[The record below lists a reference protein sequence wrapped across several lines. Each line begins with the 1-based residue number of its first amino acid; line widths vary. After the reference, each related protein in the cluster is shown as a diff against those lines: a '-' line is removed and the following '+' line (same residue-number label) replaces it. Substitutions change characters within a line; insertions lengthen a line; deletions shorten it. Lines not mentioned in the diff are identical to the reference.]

1 MLPRLLNA
9 QGPLIHLMAGLL
21 PPVWFYSWQAERP
34 QLGVLLLAGFFALLP
49 DVDSQ
54 ASVVG
59 RLLPFLSRPLEQ
71 RFGHR
76 QVTHSLLALVLV
88 GGVTWAVFGA
98 GWWLLTAAYGSH
110 LLVDMLV
117 GFVGVPLLW
126 PNQTRFYLIRLR
138 PLSLQELGLGVVL
151 GGLLLLPL
159 RPAGREFATGLLPQ
173 EDLVIQ
179 PTPSPTA
186 TATPTATPQVVVVA
200 VGNVYDLAGEIVVQV
215 GEWVV
220 PGQLLADL
228 ATQRR
233 LQRPTATATPTATA
247 VSEATLAAAWPTVD
261 PWRLRAIENDLE
273 LAQANYHSVIAT
285 GTPNPTYVARLAAF
299 APQLQER
306 RDCVAREGVDSDP
319 GWRCQQEL
327 QQLEAEMGH
336 WAVLAQPS
344 QPDPLLVQIARE
356 RYDAAVIAYNQ
367 QMAALTPVA
376 TATPVLTEV
385 LVATAVFP
393 PTPLCD
399 TAICLPAHDPTVVR
413 SLIAGQVIAID
424 IATIRG
430 NAATVNISIR
440 LDSSHNAAPP
450 EGKEKVPQ
458 NAVGITTKAHT
469 PTPQLSTLY
478 APTPPLPVLPLPLLP
493 SPPAPPLST
502 HLIPATVQRVID
514 GDTIHVHLEAST
526 EETVRLLGVD
536 TPETVH
542 PSKAVGCF
550 GQEASQFTASTLPP
564 GTAVWLELDEQTG
577 ERDIYGRLLAHL
589 WVEVNGQKHLF
600 NLDLLN
606 LGYATHNDY
615 GNPSRYNDLYAA
627 TAAVAQQAGAGLWSA
642 CPQE

>member
-1 MLPRLLNA
+1 MRRLLNA

-21 PPVWFYSWQAERP
+21 TPVWFYSWQAERP
-34 QLGVLLLAGFFALLP
+34 QLGVLLLVGFFALLP

-76 QVTHSLLALVLV
+76 QVTHSLLAVVIV
-88 GGVTWAVFGA
+88 GGGTWVVFGS

-173 EDLVIQ
+173 ADLVIQ

-186 TATPTATPQVVVVA
+186 TPTPTATPQVVVVA
-200 VGNVYDLAGEIVVQV
+200 VSNVYDLAGEIVVQV

-228 ATQRR
+228 ATQRQ
-233 LQRPTATATPTATA
+233 LQQPTATPTPMPTATA
-247 VSEATLAAAWPTVD
+247 VPGATLAWPTVD

-273 LAQANYHSVIAT
+273 LAQAHYHSVIAT

-299 APQLQER
+299 PPQLQER

-327 QQLEAEMGH
+327 QQLEAEMAH
-336 WAVLAQPS
+336 WAALTQPS

-367 QMAALTPVA
+367 QMAALTP
-376 TATPVLTEV
+376 
-385 LVATAVFP
+385 P
-393 PTPLCD
+393 PTPTLVPPV
-399 TAICLPAHDPTVVR
+399 TPALLAPLLPRHSAPPLPAHDPTAVR

-589 WVEVNGQKHLF
+589 WVETNRQKHLF

-615 GNPSRYNDLYAA
+615 GNPSRYSDLYAA
-627 TAAVAQQAGAGLWSA
+627 TAAAAQQAGTGLWSA

>member
-1 MLPRLLNA
+1 MRRLFNA

-21 PPVWFYSWQAERP
+21 TPVWFYSWQAERP

-54 ASVVG
+54 ASVLG

-233 LQRPTATATPTATA
+233 LQRPTATG
-247 VSEATLAAAWPTVD
+247 D
-261 PWRLRAIENDLE
+261 P
-273 LAQANYHSVIAT
+273 
-285 GTPNPTYVARLAAF
+285 
-299 APQLQER
+299 
-306 RDCVAREGVDSDP
+306 
-319 GWRCQQEL
+319 
-327 QQLEAEMGH
+327 
-336 WAVLAQPS
+336 
-344 QPDPLLVQIARE
+344 
-356 RYDAAVIAYNQ
+356 
-367 QMAALTPVA
+367 
-376 TATPVLTEV
+376 
-385 LVATAVFP
+385 
-393 PTPLCD
+393 
-399 TAICLPAHDPTVVR
+399 
-413 SLIAGQVIAID
+413 
-424 IATIRG
+424 
-430 NAATVNISIR
+430 
-440 LDSSHNAAPP
+440 
-450 EGKEKVPQ
+450 
-458 NAVGITTKAHT
+458 
-469 PTPQLSTLY
+469 
-478 APTPPLPVLPLPLLP
+478 
-493 SPPAPPLST
+493 
-502 HLIPATVQRVID
+502 
-514 GDTIHVHLEAST
+514 
-526 EETVRLLGVD
+526 
-536 TPETVH
+536 
-542 PSKAVGCF
+542 
-550 GQEASQFTASTLPP
+550 
-564 GTAVWLELDEQTG
+564 
-577 ERDIYGRLLAHL
+577 
-589 WVEVNGQKHLF
+589 
-600 NLDLLN
+600 
-606 LGYATHNDY
+606 
-615 GNPSRYNDLYAA
+615 
-627 TAAVAQQAGAGLWSA
+627 
-642 CPQE
+642 